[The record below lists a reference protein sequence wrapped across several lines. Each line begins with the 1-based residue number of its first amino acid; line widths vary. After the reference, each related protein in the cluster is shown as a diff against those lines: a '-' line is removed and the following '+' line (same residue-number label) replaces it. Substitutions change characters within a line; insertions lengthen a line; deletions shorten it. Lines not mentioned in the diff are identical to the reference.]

1 MYLKIFLNK
10 MSDTKDVEVIDISTD
25 KSNKNSSSDNNATST
40 VNNGSNEK
48 KIFVDKKRRPVYN
61 LDDNI
66 VKVIRADNDVHFK
79 LLSNNKGVF
88 VDIRR
93 YNRGFPT
100 QKGVRVYA
108 SVFRKVGE
116 LLKDDIISL
125 IPNED
130 LSLDKLDK
138 IISI

>member
-1 MYLKIFLNK
+1 
-10 MSDTKDVEVIDISTD
+10 MSDTKEVPIVDIKNETLIPETVTDVKHSPAELTD
-25 KSNKNSSSDNNATST
+25 PKAPLI
-40 VNNGSNEK
+40 K
-48 KIFVDKKRRPVYN
+48 KTFVSAKRRPVYN
-61 LDDNI
+61 LDDNVI
-66 VKVIRADNDVHFK
+66 KVIRADNDVQFK

-108 SVFRKVGE
+108 RVFKKVAE
-116 LLKDDIISL
+116 LLKEDITNIVPGDDL
-125 IPNED
+125 D
-130 LSLDKLDK
+130 LNKLDK